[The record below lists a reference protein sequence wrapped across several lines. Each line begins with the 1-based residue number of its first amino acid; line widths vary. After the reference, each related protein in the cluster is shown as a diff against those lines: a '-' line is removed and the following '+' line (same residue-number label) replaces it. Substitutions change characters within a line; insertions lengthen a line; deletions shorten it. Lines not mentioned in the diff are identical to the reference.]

1 MKKFTKILAFT
12 LVAAMLCIALASCG
26 GISGKYEASEWG
38 TGISLEFKGNK
49 VTAVFTVVTV
59 ELSPVKGTYKIDG
72 DKITFDFTNDEYDS
86 DVNEWLEKFQGELS
100 FEKGE
105 DYIKIGGVKY
115 KSVKD

>member
-26 GISGKYEASEWG
+26 GLSGKYEASEWG
-38 TGISLEFKGNK
+38 TGIELEFKGNK
-49 VTAVFTVVTV
+49 VTAVFKFVT
-59 ELSPVKGTYKIDG
+59 LKSDPVKGTYKIDG

-86 DVNEWLEKFQGELS
+86 DVNKMLEKFQGELS
-100 FEKGE
+100 FEKGD